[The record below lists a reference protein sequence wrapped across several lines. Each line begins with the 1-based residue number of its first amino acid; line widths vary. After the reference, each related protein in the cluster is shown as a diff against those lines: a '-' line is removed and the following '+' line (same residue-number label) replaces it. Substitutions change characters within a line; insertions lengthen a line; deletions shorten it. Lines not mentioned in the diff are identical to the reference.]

1 MSPLWEQE
9 AFMKKTATLSIFV
22 ALCVGLFAAT
32 SPQDRMKSFETH
44 KAMAQSSMFR
54 NSIWRNIGPY
64 FMGGRI
70 CDIEAYEKNPF
81 KILVAAASGGLWLTE
96 NNGTTWRP
104 IFDNESWVGF
114 GDIAISQTDENLIW
128 AGTGEENSGRSIYA
142 GTGVF
147 KSKDGGKTW
156 AHMGLTDTHHIGQ
169 ILINPKNNDIV
180 YVAAM
185 GHLYTDNEERGV
197 FKTTDGGKTWE
208 KVLYISSKTGVIDL
222 AMDLRNPDVLYAAA
236 WQKDRKAWNFVESGP
251 ESALYKTLDGG
262 KIWKKLTKGLP
273 QNDYVGRMGIA
284 VSRNNPD
291 ILYIILDNQEPTTPA
306 KPPVERK
313 SGLTVDAV
321 KVMKLKDFLA
331 LDLMRIE
338 LFLKENFAPPYF
350 TADKVV
356 EAVKTGQITPKDL
369 AYVFSGGANAAL
381 MGTNI
386 KGAEVYKST
395 DAGESWQ
402 KTHSAPLAPMFYA
415 SYGYY
420 FGQIRISPEN
430 DNIVYALG
438 VPALKS
444 VDGGKTF
451 KEIPTAGGSY
461 GTGLADVHPDHHALW
476 IDPNNPK
483 VLWIG
488 NDGGLNVSY
497 DGGETFQKVNNIP
510 LAQCY
515 TVSFDMEKPYNVFS
529 GLQDNGVNMGPSNF
543 VYGRRD
549 NDWKIIAGGD
559 GAFVEPAI
567 SGQPVIGAT
576 PAGMSLPP
584 GMVMPPAVS
593 ASSPPIFS
601 DPDTIYAASQFG
613 NISRLNLK
621 NPQQTR
627 SIRPRAQT
635 IQPPY
640 RFNWLTP
647 FIVSNHNPYTLYLGA
662 NKVLKSVDRGDHWI
676 EISRDLTDAR
686 NTDGDVP
693 YATITAL
700 AESPLTPEILYAG
713 TDDGNVWATQNGG
726 GTWEKIVTN
735 LPKKWVT
742 RLVASNFK
750 KERVYLTMIGYR
762 EDDFGSYVFSSE
774 DFGRTWAP
782 IMSNLPAEGVNV
794 LREDPANENILY
806 LGTDLTAYLSLD
818 RGKEWHSLRGNLPTQ
833 AVYDMKVHPRD
844 RDLVIATHGR
854 GVFILKVDKI
864 EQLTPDV
871 LKKEVYLF
879 PPADAFVLPP
889 NVMISRPV
897 SFSAKIEFYTAND
910 GPVKVTIKDNKDQAI
925 KTIEAKAFRGLNGVE
940 WDLKSESTNRVVA
953 TGEYTVE
960 IQAGNSLD
968 KKPLRITSRFSMQ
981 GF

>member
-1 MSPLWEQE
+1 
-9 AFMKKTATLSIFV
+9 MKKITTLSA
-22 ALCVGLFAAT
+22 ALVVSAGLFAAT
-32 SPQDRMKSFETH
+32 SPLDRLKSFEKH

-54 NSIWRNIGPY
+54 NASWRNIGPY

-70 CDIEAYEKNPF
+70 CDIEVYEHNPH
-81 KILVAAASGGLWLTE
+81 KILAAAASGGLWLSE

-104 IFDNESWVGF
+104 IFDNESSVGF
-114 GDIAISQTDENLIW
+114 GDVAISQTDENLIW

-142 GTGVF
+142 GTGAF
-147 KSKDGGKTW
+147 KSTDGGKTW
-156 AHMGLTDTHHIGQ
+156 TDMGLADTHHIGQ

-197 FKTTDGGKTWE
+197 FKTMDGGKTWD
-208 KVLYISSKTGVIDL
+208 KVLYISPKTGVIDL
-222 AMDLRNPDVLYAAA
+222 TMDPRNPDVLYAAA

-251 ESALYKTLDGG
+251 ESALYKTSDGG
-262 KIWKKLTKGLP
+262 KAWKKLSNGLP
-273 QNDYVGRMGIA
+273 QNAYVGRMGIA

-291 ILYIILDNQEPTTPA
+291 ILYIVLDNQEPTAPP

-321 KVMKLKDFLA
+321 KAMKPKDFLA
-331 LDLMRIE
+331 LDPKKLE
-338 LFLKENFAPPYF
+338 LFLRENFAPAQL
-350 TADKVV
+350 TAEKVI
-356 EAVKTGQITPKDL
+356 EAVKTGQITPKELTD
-369 AYVFSGGANAAL
+369 VFAGGASAAL
-381 MGTNI
+381 MGMNI
-386 KGAEVYKST
+386 KGGEVYKST
-395 DAGESWQ
+395 DAGETWQ
-402 KTHSAPLAPMFYA
+402 KTNQGPLAPMFYA

-420 FGQIRISPEN
+420 FGQIRISPDN
-430 DNIVYALG
+430 DDVVYALG

-444 VDGGKTF
+444 TDGGKTF
-451 KEIPTAGGSY
+451 KEIPPTGGSY
-461 GTGLADVHPDHHALW
+461 GTGIADVHPDHHALW
-476 IDPNNPK
+476 IDPKNPR

-515 TVSFDMEKPYNVFS
+515 TVSFDMENPYNIYA

-543 VYGRRD
+543 VYGLRG

-567 SGQPVIGAT
+567 SNPPSVRM
-576 PAGMSLPP
+576 PPPP
-584 GMVMPPAVS
+584 GVAAPA
-593 ASSPPIFS
+593 PPIFS
-601 DPDTIYAASQFG
+601 DLDTVYAASQFG
-613 NISRLNLK
+613 SISRLNLK
-621 NPQQTR
+621 NPTQNR
-627 SIRPRAQT
+627 SVRPRAQT

-647 FIVSNHNPYTLYLGA
+647 FIVSYHNPYTLYLGA

-693 YATITAL
+693 YATMTAL
-700 AESPLTPEILYAG
+700 AESPITPEILYAG

-726 GTWEKIVTN
+726 GTWEKIVAG
-735 LPKKWVT
+735 LPRKWVT
-742 RLVASNFK
+742 RLVASKFK

-762 EDDFGSYVFSSE
+762 EDDFRSYVFASE
-774 DFGRTWAP
+774 DFGRTWTP
-782 IMSNLPAEGVNV
+782 IVSNLPDEGINV
-794 LREDPANENILY
+794 IREDFANENILY
-806 LGTDLTAYLSLD
+806 LGTDLTAYISLD

-844 RDLVIATHGR
+844 KDLIISTHGR

-864 EQLTPDV
+864 QQLTPEV
-871 LKKEVYLF
+871 LKKDIHLF

-889 NVMISRPV
+889 NVMVSRPV
-897 SFSAKIEFYTAND
+897 QFSAKIEFYAAKED
-910 GPVKVTIKDNKDQAI
+910 PVKITIKDI
-925 KTIEAKAFRGLNGVE
+925 KEQVVKTMEVKAFRGLNAAE
-940 WDLKSESTNRVVA
+940 WDLKSDA
-953 TGEYTVE
+953 TGRPVPMGDYTVE
-960 IQAGNSLD
+960 VQAGNTVEKKSL
-968 KKPLRITSRFSMQ
+968 KVTARFSMQ
-981 GF
+981 GL

>member
-1 MSPLWEQE
+1 
-9 AFMKKTATLSIFV
+9 MKKTALLATVLV
-22 ALCVGLFAAT
+22 LWLGLFGAT
-32 SPQDRMKSFETH
+32 SPQDRMKSFETL

-54 NSIWRNIGPY
+54 TSVWRNVGPY

-70 CDIEAYEKNPF
+70 CDIEAYEKNPHR
-81 KILVAAASGGLWLTE
+81 ILVAAATGGLWLTE
-96 NNGTTWRP
+96 NNGTTWKP
-104 IFDNESWVGF
+104 IFDSESWIGF
-114 GDIAISQTDENLIW
+114 GDVAISQTDENLIW

-147 KSKDGGKTW
+147 KSTDGGKTW
-156 AHMGLTDTHHIGQ
+156 THMGLTDSHHIGQ

-208 KVLYISSKTGVIDL
+208 KVLYISPKTGVIDL
-222 AMDLRNPDVLYAAA
+222 AMDSRNPDVLYAAA

-251 ESALYKTLDGG
+251 ESALYKTVDAG
-262 KIWKKLTKGLP
+262 KTWKKLSNGLP
-273 QNDYVGRMGIA
+273 QGAYVGRMGIA
-284 VSRNNPD
+284 VSRNHPE
-291 ILYIILDNQEPTTPA
+291 IVYVILDNQEPTTPA

-313 SGLTVDAV
+313 SGLTIDAV
-321 KVMKLKDFLA
+321 KAMKPKGFLA
-331 LDLMRIE
+331 LDPKRIE
-338 LFLKENFAPPYF
+338 LFLRENLAPSYF
-350 TADKVV
+350 TAEKVI

-369 AYVFSGGANAAL
+369 ADVFSGGANAAL
-381 MGTNI
+381 MGMNI
-386 KGAEVYKST
+386 KGAEVYKSA
-395 DAGESWQ
+395 DAGESWT
-402 KTHSAPLAPMFYA
+402 KTHTAPLAPMFFA

-420 FGQIRISPEN
+420 FGQIRISPDN
-430 DNIVYALG
+430 DDIVYALG

-444 VDGGKTF
+444 TDGGKTF
-451 KEIPTAGGSY
+451 KEIPAAGGNY

-476 IDPNNPK
+476 IDPNDPR

-515 TVSFDMEKPYNVFS
+515 TVSFDMERPYNIFA

-549 NDWKIIAGGD
+549 NDWKMIAGGD

-567 SGQPVIGAT
+567 SSEAASGGALAGQIF
-576 PAGMSLPP
+576 PP
-584 GMVMPPAVS
+584 GASPSPAPG
-593 ASSPPIFS
+593 ASPMSIWS
-601 DPDTIYAASQFG
+601 DPDTVYAASQFG
-613 NISRLNLK
+613 NITRLNLK
-621 NPQQTR
+621 NPQLTKG
-627 SIRPRAQT
+627 IRPRAQT

-647 FIVSNHNPYTLYLGA
+647 FVVSCHNPYTLYLGA

-700 AESPLTPEILYAG
+700 AESPLTPEVLYAG
-713 TDDGNVWATQNGG
+713 TDDGNVWGSQNGG
-726 GTWEKIVTN
+726 GTWEKITTN
-735 LPKKWVT
+735 LPRKWVT
-742 RLVASNFK
+742 RLVASRFK
-750 KERVYLTMIGYR
+750 KERVYLAMIGYR
-762 EDDFGSYVFSSE
+762 EDDFSAYIFSSE
-774 DFGRTWAP
+774 DFGRTWTP
-782 IMSNLPAEGVNV
+782 IVSNLPAEGVNV
-794 LREDPANENILY
+794 IREDPANENILY
-806 LGTDLTAYLSLD
+806 LGTDMTAYVSLD

-833 AVYDMKVHPRD
+833 AVYDMKVQPRD
-844 RDLVIATHGR
+844 KDLIIATHGR

-871 LKKEVYLF
+871 LKKDVHLF
-879 PPADAFVLPP
+879 PPADVFILPP
-889 NVMISRPV
+889 NVMISRPI
-897 SFSAKIEFYTAND
+897 SYTAKIEFYAASE
-910 GPVKVTIKDNKDQAI
+910 GPVKITIKDNKDQAI
-925 KTIEAKAFRGLNGVE
+925 KTIESNAFKGLNEVE
-940 WDLKSESTNRVVA
+940 WDLKSESTNRPVA
-953 TGEYTVE
+953 AGEYTVE
-960 IQAGNSLD
+960 IRAGSAVD
-968 KKPLRITSRFSMQ
+968 HKPLRIASRFSRQ
-981 GF
+981 DF